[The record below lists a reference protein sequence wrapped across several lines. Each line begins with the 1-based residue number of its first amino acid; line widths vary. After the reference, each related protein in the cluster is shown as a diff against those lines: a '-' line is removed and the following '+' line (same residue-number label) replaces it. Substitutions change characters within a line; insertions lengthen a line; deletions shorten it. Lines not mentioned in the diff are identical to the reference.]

1 MENKSERFK
10 SSGNE
15 TESRREKFS
24 RFKEEVDNCDKNAS
38 NGKKIIDTKESSCQT
53 ELDEILR
60 RKMEEFEDELEQARE
75 TMEKECAEEKE
86 DFEMRVR
93 NEYNEIIKAKKEL
106 IRVLSEEKDFFRN
119 ELCDL
124 RRSFDLFT
132 RHVHRDAF
140 HHLGLRNENEIL
152 VTTTKSTANGTASS
166 CCDTFNIAD
175 NRELLTL
182 LRKQEEILL
191 GSFER
196 EKAAMSERFQQEK
209 ASLRKVVED
218 ECESKYSFERAYLL
232 QGIEVLKEG
241 LDSLRIQK
249 HELAKIFA
257 GEKNAMELSFKRKE
271 DELRQ
276 QLKLELQRKMIL
288 AQKQLARTK
297 I

>member
-60 RKMEEFEDELEQARE
+60 RKMEEFEDELEQVRE

-106 IRVLSEEKDFFRN
+106 IRVLTEEKDFFRN

-140 HHLGLRNENEIL
+140 HHLGLRNENEIP

-232 QGIEVLKEG
+232 QSIEVLKEG

-249 HELAKIFA
+249 HELAKIFE

-288 AQKQLARTK
+288 AQKQWARTK

>member
-60 RKMEEFEDELEQARE
+60 RKMEEFEDELEQVRE

-93 NEYNEIIKAKKEL
+93 NEYNEIIKAKEEL
-106 IRVLSEEKDFFRN
+106 IRVLTEEKDFFRN

-140 HHLGLRNENEIL
+140 HHLGLRNENEIP

-232 QGIEVLKEG
+232 QSIEVLKEG

-249 HELAKIFA
+249 HELAKIFE

-288 AQKQLARTK
+288 AQKQWARTK

>member
-60 RKMEEFEDELEQARE
+60 RQMEEFEEELEQVRE

-93 NEYNEIIKAKKEL
+93 YEYNEIIKAKDEL
-106 IRVLSEEKDFFRN
+106 IRVLTEEKDFFRN

-132 RHVHRDAF
+132 RHVHRDAV
-140 HHLGLRNENEIL
+140 HHLGLRNENEIP

-209 ASLRKVVED
+209 ASLRKVLED

-232 QGIEVLKEG
+232 QSIEVLKEG

-288 AQKQLARTK
+288 AQKQWARTK

>member
-10 SSGNE
+10 SSEYE
-15 TESRREKFS
+15 TESKREKFS
-24 RFKEEVDNCDKNAS
+24 RFKEEVDNSDKNAS

-53 ELDEILR
+53 ELDEILQR
-60 RKMEEFEDELEQARE
+60 QMEECEDELEQVRE
-75 TMEKECAEEKE
+75 TMEKECAEEKQ

-93 NEYNEIIKAKKEL
+93 NEYNEIIKAKDEL
-106 IRVLSEEKDFFRN
+106 IRVLTENLRN

-140 HHLGLRNENEIL
+140 HLLGLRNENKIPDTI
-152 VTTTKSTANGTASS
+152 TTSTANGTSSS
-166 CCDTFNIAD
+166 CCDNVFNIAD

-232 QGIEVLKEG
+232 QSIEVLKEG

-249 HELAKIFA
+249 HELAKIFE
-257 GEKNAMELSFKRKE
+257 GEKKAMELSFKRKE

-288 AQKQLARTK
+288 AQKQWARTK

>member
-60 RKMEEFEDELEQARE
+60 RKMEEFEDELEQVRE

-93 NEYNEIIKAKKEL
+93 NEYNEIIKAKEEL
-106 IRVLSEEKDFFRN
+106 IRVLTEEKDFFRN

-140 HHLGLRNENEIL
+140 HHLGLRNENEIP

-232 QGIEVLKEG
+232 QSIEVLKEG

-249 HELAKIFA
+249 HELAKIFE

-276 QLKLELQRKMIL
+276 QLKLELQLKMIL
-288 AQKQLARTK
+288 AQKQWARTK

>member
-38 NGKKIIDTKESSCQT
+38 TGKKIIDTKESSCQT
-53 ELDEILR
+53 GLDEILQ
-60 RKMEEFEDELEQARE
+60 RKMEEFEDELEQVRE

-93 NEYNEIIKAKKEL
+93 NEYNEIIKDKEEL
-106 IRVLSEEKDFFRN
+106 IRVLTEEKDFFRN

-232 QGIEVLKEG
+232 QSIEVLKEG

-249 HELAKIFA
+249 HELAKIFE

-276 QLKLELQRKMIL
+276 QLKLELQRKNDSCS
-288 AQKQLARTK
+288 K
-297 I
+297 IMGPH

>member
-60 RKMEEFEDELEQARE
+60 RKMEEFEDELEQVRE

-93 NEYNEIIKAKKEL
+93 NEYNEIIKAKNEL
-106 IRVLSEEKDFFRN
+106 IRVLTEEKDFFRN

-140 HHLGLRNENEIL
+140 HHLGLRNENEIPI
-152 VTTTKSTANGTASS
+152 TTTKSTANGTASS

-191 GSFER
+191 RSFER

-232 QGIEVLKEG
+232 QSIEVLKEG

-249 HELAKIFA
+249 HELAKIFE

-288 AQKQLARTK
+288 AQKQWARTK

>member
-1 MENKSERFK
+1 
-10 SSGNE
+10 
-15 TESRREKFS
+15 
-24 RFKEEVDNCDKNAS
+24 
-38 NGKKIIDTKESSCQT
+38 
-53 ELDEILR
+53 
-60 RKMEEFEDELEQARE
+60 
-75 TMEKECAEEKE
+75 
-86 DFEMRVR
+86 MRVR
-93 NEYNEIIKAKKEL
+93 NEYNEIIKAKDEL
-106 IRVLSEEKDFFRN
+106 IRVLTEEKDFFRN

-140 HHLGLRNENEIL
+140 HHLGLRNENEIP

-191 GSFER
+191 RSFER

-232 QGIEVLKEG
+232 QSIEVLKEG

-249 HELAKIFA
+249 HELAKIFE

-288 AQKQLARTK
+288 AQKQWARTK

>member
-60 RKMEEFEDELEQARE
+60 RKMEEFEDELEQVRE

-93 NEYNEIIKAKKEL
+93 NEYNEIIKAKDEL
-106 IRVLSEEKDFFRN
+106 IRVLTEEKDFFRN

-140 HHLGLRNENEIL
+140 HHLGLRNENEIPI
-152 VTTTKSTANGTASS
+152 TTTKSTANGTASS

-209 ASLRKVVED
+209 ASLRKVVQD
-218 ECESKYSFERAYLL
+218 ECESKYSFGA
-232 QGIEVLKEG
+232 
-241 LDSLRIQK
+241 SLSAAE
-249 HELAKIFA
+249 H
-257 GEKNAMELSFKRKE
+257 
-271 DELRQ
+271 
-276 QLKLELQRKMIL
+276 
-288 AQKQLARTK
+288 
-297 I
+297 

>member
-38 NGKKIIDTKESSCQT
+38 DGKKIIDTKESSCQT

-60 RKMEEFEDELEQARE
+60 RKMEEFEDELEQVRE

-93 NEYNEIIKAKKEL
+93 NEYNEIIKAKEEL
-106 IRVLSEEKDFFRN
+106 IRVLTEEKDFFRN

-140 HHLGLRNENEIL
+140 HHLGLRNENEIP

-232 QGIEVLKEG
+232 QSIEVLKEG

-249 HELAKIFA
+249 PELAKIFE

-288 AQKQLARTK
+288 AQKQ
-297 I
+297 

>member
-1 MENKSERFK
+1 
-10 SSGNE
+10 
-15 TESRREKFS
+15 
-24 RFKEEVDNCDKNAS
+24 
-38 NGKKIIDTKESSCQT
+38 
-53 ELDEILR
+53 
-60 RKMEEFEDELEQARE
+60 
-75 TMEKECAEEKE
+75 
-86 DFEMRVR
+86 MRVR
-93 NEYNEIIKAKKEL
+93 NEYNEIIKAKDEL
-106 IRVLSEEKDFFRN
+106 IRVLTEEKDFFRN

-132 RHVHRDAF
+132 RHVHRDAV
-140 HHLGLRNENEIL
+140 HHLGLRNENEIPI
-152 VTTTKSTANGTASS
+152 TTTKSTANGTASS
-166 CCDTFNIAD
+166 CWETFNIAD

-232 QGIEVLKEG
+232 QSIEVLKEG

-249 HELAKIFA
+249 HELAKIFE

-288 AQKQLARTK
+288 AQKQWARTK

>member
-60 RKMEEFEDELEQARE
+60 RKMEEFEDELEQVRE

-93 NEYNEIIKAKKEL
+93 NEYNEIIKAKDEL
-106 IRVLSEEKDFFRN
+106 IRVLTEEKDFFRN

-140 HHLGLRNENEIL
+140 HHLGLRNENEIP

-232 QGIEVLKEG
+232 QSIEVLKEG

-249 HELAKIFA
+249 HELAKIFE

-288 AQKQLARTK
+288 AQKQWARTK

>member
-10 SSGNE
+10 SSEYE
-15 TESRREKFS
+15 TESKREKFS
-24 RFKEEVDNCDKNAS
+24 RFKEEVDNSDKNAS

-53 ELDEILR
+53 ELDEILQR
-60 RKMEEFEDELEQARE
+60 QMEECEDELEQVRE
-75 TMEKECAEEKE
+75 TMEKECAEEKQ

-93 NEYNEIIKAKKEL
+93 NEYNEIIKAKDEL
-106 IRVLSEEKDFFRN
+106 IRVLTENLRN

-140 HHLGLRNENEIL
+140 HLLGLRNENKIPDTI
-152 VTTTKSTANGTASS
+152 TTSTVNGTSSS
-166 CCDTFNIAD
+166 CCDNVFNIAD

-232 QGIEVLKEG
+232 QSIEVLKEG

-249 HELAKIFA
+249 HELAKIFE
-257 GEKNAMELSFKRKE
+257 GEKKAMELSFKRKE

-288 AQKQLARTK
+288 AQKQWARTK

>member
-60 RKMEEFEDELEQARE
+60 RKMEEFEDELEQVRE

-93 NEYNEIIKAKKEL
+93 NEYNEIIKAKEEL
-106 IRVLSEEKDFFRN
+106 IRVLTEEKDFFRN

-140 HHLGLRNENEIL
+140 HHLGLRNENEIR

-166 CCDTFNIAD
+166 CCDTFHIAD

-232 QGIEVLKEG
+232 QSIEVLKEG

-249 HELAKIFA
+249 HELAKIFE

-288 AQKQLARTK
+288 AQKQWARTK

>member
-60 RKMEEFEDELEQARE
+60 RKMEEFEDELEQVRE

-93 NEYNEIIKAKKEL
+93 NEYNEIIKAKEEL
-106 IRVLSEEKDFFRN
+106 IRVLTEEKDFFRN

-140 HHLGLRNENEIL
+140 HHLGLRNENEIP

-209 ASLRKVVED
+209 ASLRKVLED

-232 QGIEVLKEG
+232 QSIEVLKEG

-249 HELAKIFA
+249 HELAKIFE

-288 AQKQLARTK
+288 AQKQWARTK

>member
-93 NEYNEIIKAKKEL
+93 NEYNEIIKAKEEL
-106 IRVLSEEKDFFRN
+106 IRVLTEEKDFFRN

-288 AQKQLARTK
+288 AQKQWARTK